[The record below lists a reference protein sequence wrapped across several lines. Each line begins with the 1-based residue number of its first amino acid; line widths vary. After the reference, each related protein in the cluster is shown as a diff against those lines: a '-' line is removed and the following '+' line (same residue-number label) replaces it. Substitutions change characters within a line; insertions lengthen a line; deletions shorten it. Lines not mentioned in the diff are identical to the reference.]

1 MIPRCQPGVDC
12 RPLGR
17 SKFTRPGY
25 GNRALLVARSIEPA
39 SANRRDWRIGL
50 LLATPAIHRRTSSF
64 DGDTTVG
71 VFPGGIVDYSN
82 GDACLRYSGLPGTRF
97 HNLDPELRCGR
108 STYGCIVTGNEWVTQ
123 SPYNCA
129 LRLATACFGW
139 MPNTYDGPY
148 PTETEAVNAIADSF
162 SVPVRD
168 LQNDRL
174 VIEGSTLQLDE
185 GSERN

>member
-82 GDACLRYSGLPGTRF
+82 GDACLRYSGLPGPGFTTLTRNCVVAGPPMGASSPVTSGSPSRPTTAPYDWRL
-97 HNLDPELRCGR
+97 HVLGGCRTPTMARIQRRRKR
-108 STYGCIVTGNEWVTQ
+108 SMRLPTA
-123 SPYNCA
+123 SPCPSAIYRMTA
-129 LRLATACFGW
+129 L
-139 MPNTYDGPY
+139 
-148 PTETEAVNAIADSF
+148 
-162 SVPVRD
+162 
-168 LQNDRL
+168 
-174 VIEGSTLQLDE
+174 
-185 GSERN
+185 